1 MLEEDL
7 RATKEAWAARLAEE
21 RKGWQVRLAEKVT
34 VLQGEMDVAR
44 ETHAAKAA
52 GLEAELAAVLEA
64 RRRVEEELD
73 VTRNLLHEE
82 TRKRRT
88 LQAEL
93 GELKS
98 KYQRCMELA
107 QELLALRN
115 SGKKS
120 LPPPPPQ
127 MTATASCP
135 TATTTTA
142 TTTTH
147 PSAFRSAST
156 SRLGVEDSSLFKVG
170 RGLWLVWALW
180 YEHDWPTDRINAFPT

>member
-1 MLEEDL
+1 M
-7 RATKEAWAARLAEE
+7 AEE
-21 RKGWQVRLAEKVT
+21 RKGWQGRLAEKVT

-44 ETHAAKAA
+44 ETHAAKVA

-64 RRRVEEELD
+64 RRRLEEELC
-73 VTRNLLHEE
+73 VTRDLLQEE

-93 GELKS
+93 GELKG

-115 SGKKS
+115 SGAGKKAFS
-120 LPPPPPQ
+120 PPPPQ
-127 MTATASCP
+127 MTATAPSP
-135 TATTTTA
+135 STTTT
-142 TTTTH
+142 TTR

-156 SRLGVEDSSLFKVG
+156 SRLAVGDSSSFKVG
-170 RGLWLVWALW
+170 AACGLCVALGLSM
-180 YEHDWPTDRINAFPT
+180 IG